1 MLLEGSALKNIY
13 KRDLGLKGMWTNI
26 LLLIAFVFAKE
37 YSGSKVLL
45 IGRDVRGVWRQRCYK
60 KGLEYFMT
68 VLLQTLS
75 LACCLG

>member
-45 IGRDVRGVWRQRCYK
+45 IGRDVRGV
-60 KGLEYFMT
+60 
-68 VLLQTLS
+68 
-75 LACCLG
+75 